1 MSAKSVG
8 LKYLCFSTVCSA
20 LCICLAFHAAGWV
33 FGFLLLSAFIPFLF
47 ASSGGI
53 FFTPSRVHTI
63 LVLFAACIIFFQAFI
78 IRRSLNPDLGLPEDR
93 ICSVE
98 GRVIYDSSF
107 TQSGNHMMKIS
118 LRSCSAE
125 NGDRCTAEGVL
136 TVLGQEEQI
145 VSSGIAISL
154 KGSFSEGMFVY
165 DELQVTGRSWFNT
178 FRERTIGFLKRRM
191 ISSGD
196 DGPSLLSCQLLLGR
210 TDDGSLDMVRKARSC
225 GCAHVLALSGMHLG
239 ILVGICTAIFGKGKL
254 GKALSVLAVAA
265 FVMVAGPRPSLVRA
279 ALGCCLFFIDNRKRM
294 FLVLFIQLLVF
305 PQSFYEVGCCYG
317 YVAVFAIVHLA
328 PYIEA
333 VLFQYIGQFSKLVSA
348 TVSALLFTAPVQM
361 LSNGFWCP
369 CAIIASPLAGL
380 LAALSMILGLLE
392 LSFGKVTVLVRLN
405 GLVYSLMERLFD
417 TFSRWPKAAWPGYAM
432 FVASIG
438 LVFIINHL
446 ERKSKC
452 YLTPYKIGNNNG
464 GGKLHDSDF
473 H

>member
-1 MSAKSVG
+1 M
-8 LKYLCFSTVCSA
+8 
-20 LCICLAFHAAGWV
+20 
-33 FGFLLLSAFIPFLF
+33 
-47 ASSGGI
+47 
-53 FFTPSRVHTI
+53 
-63 LVLFAACIIFFQAFI
+63 
-78 IRRSLNPDLGLPEDR
+78 
-93 ICSVE
+93 E

-154 KGSFSEGMFVY
+154 KGRFSEGLFVY
-165 DELQVTGRSWFNT
+165 DDLQVTGRSWFNT
-178 FRERTIGFLKRRM
+178 FRERVIGFLKRRM

-239 ILVGICTAIFGKGKL
+239 ILVGICTAVLGKGKL
-254 GKALSVLAVAA
+254 GKAMSVLAVAA

-279 ALGCCLFFIDNRKRM
+279 ALGCCLFFINNRKRM

-317 YVAVFAIVHLA
+317 YVAIFAIVHLA

-369 CAIIASPLAGL
+369 CAIITSPLAGL

-392 LSFGKVTVLVRLN
+392 LVFGKVSVLVRLN
-405 GLVYSLMERLFD
+405 GHVYSL
-417 TFSRWPKAAWPGYAM
+417 
-432 FVASIG
+432 
-438 LVFIINHL
+438 
-446 ERKSKC
+446 
-452 YLTPYKIGNNNG
+452 
-464 GGKLHDSDF
+464 
-473 H
+473 

>member
-1 MSAKSVG
+1 MSAKKVG
-8 LKYLCFSTVCSA
+8 LKYLCFSAVCCA
-20 LCICLAFHAAGWV
+20 LCICLAFHAAGWF
-33 FGFLLLSAFIPFLF
+33 FGILLLSVYFPFIF

-53 FFTPSRVHTI
+53 FFTPSKAHTI
-63 LVLFAACIIFFQAFI
+63 LILFAACIIIFQAFTI
-78 IRRSLNPDLGLPEDR
+78 QRSLSPDLGLPEDR

-107 TQSGNHMMKIS
+107 TQNGNHMMKIS

-154 KGSFSEGMFVY
+154 KGRFSEGMFIY

-178 FRERTIGFLKRRM
+178 FRERAIGFLKHRM
-191 ISSGD
+191 ISSGG

-210 TDDGSLDMVRKARSC
+210 ADDGSLDMVQKARSC

-239 ILVGICTAIFGKGKL
+239 ILVGICTAIFGKEKL
-254 GKALSVLAVAA
+254 GKTMSFLAVGA
-265 FVMVAGPRPSLVRA
+265 FVLVAGPRPSLVRA
-279 ALGCCLFFIDNRKRM
+279 ALGCYLFFIGSRKRM

-305 PQSFYEVGCCYG
+305 PQSFYELGCCYG

-328 PYIEA
+328 PYMEA
-333 VLFQYIGQFSKLVSA
+333 VLFQYIGQLSKLVSA

-392 LSFGKVTVLVRLN
+392 LMLGKVTVLVKLN
-405 GLVYSLMERLFD
+405 GLVYSLMDGLFD
-417 TFSRWPKAAWPGYAM
+417 TFSRWPKAAWPGYAA
-432 FVASIG
+432 FVSLIV
-438 LVFIINHL
+438 LMLLLNYL
-446 ERKSKC
+446 DRKIAIWST
-452 YLTPYKIGNNNG
+452 LQ
-464 GGKLHDSDF
+464 
-473 H
+473 